1 MFKLLDKIN
10 KDKKVIGSVPFIA
23 ADPLQW
29 ANIKL

>member
-10 KDKKVIGSVPFIA
+10 KDKNIGSVPFIA